1 MGDTI
6 ERSTNFEALLAKT
19 IFFFLCASIALIGI
33 GRIEIPL
40 VGLPFR
46 SWSVSR
52 TTFFFWLIWKLLAW
66 RRDKSARLA
75 LHPKS
80 VSIPLLLFVGWVSA
94 SLLPNFAHAE
104 DYRYF
109 MFAVGHYLMVVDVF
123 HDDRRQ
129 SLLYSLLALTPG
141 LLLARGI
148 FADPAILSLSLTT
161 RFAHPLDHANSAGFL
176 FSMSIPLCLALI
188 LGGGKWLRWL
198 AVSSFLCQAGALI
211 LTFSRAAW
219 IASCASLIS
228 TSIAEKRLRA
238 IVSVLGVVGLVVF
251 GVSSELRDRLWSL
264 TQATKDSHVV
274 YRADVMANAISVG
287 LDSPFF
293 GNGYGRDHLRAAL
306 KKKHPEFAAQGFVSH
321 THNLYAELIAGIG
334 LLGCAIFLWALAV
347 AGVKLTRKIAKRAVS
362 DKERYADLGLLGAL
376 IAFVVAALGDIP
388 FYHHEPRIFF
398 FTLIGLICLRLR
410 PKKAQPDSPS

>member
-1 MGDTI
+1 M
-6 ERSTNFEALLAKT
+6 NFTEWWGKAVYL
-19 IFFFLCASIALIGI
+19 FLCAAIIMLGV
-33 GRIEIPL
+33 GRIEIPFL
-40 VGLPFR
+40 NLPFR

-52 TTFFFWLIWKLLAW
+52 STFFFWLIWKLLVW
-66 RRDKSARLA
+66 RRDKSVRLE
-75 LHPKS
+75 LNPKS

-141 LLLARGI
+141 LLLASGI

-161 RFAHPLDHANSAGFL
+161 RFAYPLDHANSAGFL

-188 LGGGKWLRWL
+188 LGDGKWLRRL
-198 AVSSFLCQAGALI
+198 AVSSFLCQLGALI

-219 IASCASLIS
+219 IASSASLIS
-228 TSIAEKRLRA
+228 ISVAEKRLRA
-238 IVSVLGVVGLVVF
+238 IVSVLGVVGLVAF

-264 TQATKDSHVV
+264 TQATKDPRVV
-274 YRADVMANAISVG
+274 YRADAMANAISTG

-334 LLGCAIFLWALAV
+334 LLGCAIFLWALAA
-347 AGVKLTRKIAKRAVS
+347 AGVQLTRKIAKGAVS

-376 IAFVVAALGDIP
+376 IAFVVASLGDVP

-410 PKKAQPDSPS
+410 PKKAAPDSPS

>member
-1 MGDTI
+1 MNLTEWWGK
-6 ERSTNFEALLAKT
+6 AVY
-19 IFFFLCASIALIGI
+19 FFLCAAITMLGI
-33 GRIEIPL
+33 GRVEIPFL
-40 VGLPFR
+40 NLPFR

-52 TTFFFWLIWKLLAW
+52 ATLFFWLIWKLLVW
-66 RRDKSARLA
+66 RRDKSVRLE
-75 LHPKS
+75 LNPKS

-148 FADPAILSLSLTT
+148 FADPAILNLSLTT
-161 RFAHPLDHANSAGFL
+161 RFAYPLAHPNPAGYL

-188 LGGGKWLRWL
+188 LGGGKWLRRL
-198 AVSSFLCQAGALI
+198 AVLSFLCQAGALI

-228 TSIAEKRLRA
+228 ISVAEKRLRA
-238 IVSVLGVVGLVVF
+238 IVSVLGVVGLLAF

-264 TQATKDSHVV
+264 TQATNDPRVV
-274 YRADVMANAISVG
+274 YRADAVANAISTG

-321 THNLYAELIAGIG
+321 THNLYAELIAGVG
-334 LLGCAIFLWALAV
+334 LLGVAFFLGTLAS
-347 AGVKLTRKIAKRAVS
+347 AGVQLTRKLATRAVS

-376 IAFVVAALGDIP
+376 IAFAVAALGDVP

-410 PKKAQPDSPS
+410 SKKAEPDSVS

>member
-1 MGDTI
+1 MNLTEWWGK
-6 ERSTNFEALLAKT
+6 AVYL
-19 IFFFLCASIALIGI
+19 FLCAAIVMLGI
-33 GRIEIPL
+33 GRIEIPFL
-40 VGLPFR
+40 NLPFR

-52 TTFFFWLIWKLLAW
+52 STFFFWLIWKLLVW
-66 RRDKSARLA
+66 RRDKSIRLE
-75 LHPKS
+75 LNPKS

-94 SLLPNFAHAE
+94 SLLPDFAHAE

-129 SLLYSLLALTPG
+129 FLLYSLLALTPG
-141 LLLARGI
+141 LLLASGI

-176 FSMSIPLCLALI
+176 FSMSIPLCLVII
-188 LGGGKWLRWL
+188 LSQAAWLRRL
-198 AVSSFLCQAGALI
+198 AVPSFISQGIALT

-228 TSIAEKRLRA
+228 ISVAEKRLRA
-238 IVSVLGVVGLVVF
+238 IVSVLGVVGLVAF

-264 TQATKDSHVV
+264 TQATKDFHVV
-274 YRADVMANAISVG
+274 YRADATANAISVG

-306 KKKHPEFAAQGFVSH
+306 KKKHPEFVAQGFVSH
-321 THNLYAELIAGIG
+321 THNLYAELSAGVG
-334 LLGCAIFLWALAV
+334 LLGCAMFLWALAS
-347 AGVKLTRKIAKRAVS
+347 AGVQLTRKIAKGAVS

-376 IAFVVAALGDIP
+376 IAFAVAALGDVP

-410 PKKAQPDSPS
+410 SKKAAPDSPS